1 MMHGA
6 TNIKLSGSLPL
17 VGCVFHRNKIHVMK
31 YKVQQLRVISIWRL
45 YCGTCSVW
53 EMKQIA
59 SKIQKVWYVPVNW

>member
-31 YKVQQLRVISIWRL
+31 YKVQQLRVISI
-45 YCGTCSVW
+45 
-53 EMKQIA
+53 
-59 SKIQKVWYVPVNW
+59 